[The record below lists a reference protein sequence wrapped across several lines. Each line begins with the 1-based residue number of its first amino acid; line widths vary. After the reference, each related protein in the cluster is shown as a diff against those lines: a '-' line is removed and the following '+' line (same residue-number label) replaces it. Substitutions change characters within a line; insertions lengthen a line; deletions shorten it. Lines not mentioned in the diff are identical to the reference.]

1 MLFSSYSISQQQQQQ
16 CSELRTIHTGRRN
29 VRTFSS
35 QKGIHHSRRKKKA
48 LNVAMVGSPNAG
60 KSSLV
65 NRFVDEKVSA
75 VSPKVNTTRSTIHG
89 VRTLDETQLVFV
101 DLPGFVERTVG
112 RKGLYVQ
119 PLRNMVETALST
131 EELEAIMLVVDATT
145 KPNRFEWNMF
155 QRIVDALN
163 SSDDEKERP
172 PCFLVLNKTDLLPSC
187 RLVRAEGDENRLT
200 VQSRLRGKKNK
211 LRFKDRISLQI
222 FDTLVQELQEN
233 ANKSLGG
240 FQGIHTVSALKRWGL
255 EDLENDMIRCA
266 RTRPWEYDRNEVTS
280 LSIEERVTE
289 IVRSHMFRRLNREV
303 PYTSSIHFI
312 EMYESEGCYVI
323 RHQIRVKTK
332 SHYRIARGATS
343 YIERATTQ
351 DLQAILKR
359 PVEFYLGVK
368 QE

>member
-1 MLFSSYSISQQQQQQ
+1 
-16 CSELRTIHTGRRN
+16 
-29 VRTFSS
+29 
-35 QKGIHHSRRKKKA
+35 
-48 LNVAMVGSPNAG
+48 MVGSPNAG

-89 VRTLDETQLVFV
+89 VRTVDETQLVFV
-101 DLPGFVERTVG
+101 DLPGFVERTER

-145 KPNRFEWNMF
+145 KPNRFEWNLF
-155 QRIVDALN
+155 GRIVDALK
-163 SSDDEKERP
+163 SVEETQRP
-172 PCFLVLNKTDLLPSC
+172 PCFLVLNKIDLLPAC
-187 RLVRAEGDENRLT
+187 RLVREEENLPYR
-200 VQSRLRGKKNK
+200 VESRLRGKKNK
-211 LRFKDRISLQI
+211 LRFKDRVSLQI
-222 FDTLVQELQEN
+222 FDTLVQELKDKAVALE
-233 ANKSLGG
+233 G

-255 EDLENDMIRCA
+255 RDLERDMLRCA
-266 RTRPWEYDRNEVTS
+266 RTRPWEYARNEVTS
-280 LSIEERVTE
+280 LSLEERATE

-303 PYTSSIHFI
+303 PYNSTLHLI
-312 EMYESEGCYVI
+312 EMYESEGRYVI

-351 DLQAILKR
+351 DMQAILKC

-368 QE
+368 QG